1 MLQRFRLG
9 ANKLAREITIT
20 LILKIIVLLAIW
32 YFFFSHP
39 IAESLTQDNIRHQ
52 ILGSQLSVE
61 PSRLHSSF
69 NINHHRAIGGDNT
82 WSPRV

>member
-39 IAESLTQDNIRHQ
+39 ITDSLTQDNIRHQ
-52 ILGSQLSVE
+52 ILGYKLSAE
-61 PSRLHSSF
+61 PSRLLSSF
-69 NINHHRAIGGDNT
+69 NLNHYRAVGGDNT